1 MRFLSFMSSPTSTT
15 RPPVVTVVGHIDHG
29 KSSLLDY
36 IRKANVVDKEAGGIT
51 QHIAAYEA
59 VRKAPDG
66 TERSI
71 TFIDTPGHEAFKQMR
86 VRGAKVADV
95 VILIVSAEDG
105 VKPQTLEAY
114 NAIKEAQ
121 VPFIVAFTKID
132 KPNANIEQAKNS
144 LLQHEMYLEGVG
156 GDIPW
161 VGISSKTGEGIDD
174 LLDLVLLTA
183 DMKGLSCN
191 MDVPATGIVIES
203 NRDAKKGVSATL
215 LVREGTL
222 TKGSFIVA
230 GGAWAPVRIVENF
243 AGKPVESIC
252 AGSPA
257 RIIGFS
263 AIPPV
268 GEQFVIVKTKR
279 EAEDMAQ
286 AHSAHGSA
294 EKPADETRTV
304 IPLVIKADVSGTIEA
319 IEHELKKIPVP
330 EERVVLRIVSKGVGP
345 ISESDVKLLAGSE
358 RGLIVG
364 FNVGIDG
371 AATELAERT
380 GIATAQFSIIY
391 ELSKWLA
398 EAITHRTPSITV
410 EETTGAA
417 KVLKYFS
424 AASGKHVIGARVET
438 GKITLH
444 STVKI
449 VRRGIEVGKGKVFNL
464 QEHKSDVKEVLEGSE
479 FGAQITFKESIAPGD
494 MLEEVAMVT
503 H

>member
-1 MRFLSFMSSPTSTT
+1 MIIKVRVFTT
-15 RPPVVTVVGHIDHG
+15 EGRDIKGMGVFSEVKNLGIENVNDVLTV
-29 KSSLLDY
+29 
-36 IRKANVVDKEAGGIT
+36 
-51 QHIAAYEA
+51 
-59 VRKAPDG
+59 
-66 TERSI
+66 
-71 TFIDTPGHEAFKQMR
+71 
-86 VRGAKVADV
+86 KV
-95 VILIVSAEDG
+95 
-105 VKPQTLEAY
+105 Y
-114 NAIKEAQ
+114 R
-121 VPFIVAFTKID
+121 
-132 KPNANIEQAKNS
+132 
-144 LLQHEMYLEGVG
+144 LEG
-156 GDIPW
+156 
-161 VGISSKTGEGIDD
+161 
-174 LLDLVLLTA
+174 
-183 DMKGLSCN
+183 
-191 MDVPATGIVIES
+191 IE
-203 NRDAKKGVSATL
+203 K
-215 LVREGTL
+215 
-222 TKGSFIVA
+222 
-230 GGAWAPVRIVENF
+230 
-243 AGKPVESIC
+243 
-252 AGSPA
+252 
-257 RIIGFS
+257 
-263 AIPPV
+263 
-268 GEQFVIVKTKR
+268 
-279 EAEDMAQ
+279 
-286 AHSAHGSA
+286 
-294 EKPADETRTV
+294 
-304 IPLVIKADVSGTIEA
+304 
-319 IEHELKKIPVP
+319 
-330 EERVVLRIVSKGVGP
+330 
-345 ISESDVKLLAGSE
+345 SDVKLLAGSE